1 MANNGIQL
9 KSSYTDAP
17 NWFRG
22 NLHTHTT
29 RSDGS
34 RPPEQVIADYE
45 ARGYDFL
52 AISDHDVLVELN
64 DYQKNTS
71 MTLIHAVE
79 VSARGPHILQV
90 NATARIEPNAD
101 RQWVVDEI
109 NKQDA
114 VCVLNHPNWQEHFNH
129 FPQELM
135 ESLQGYHGIE
145 IYNGV
150 IERLPGTALATDRWD
165 RLLAKGRVAW
175 GFAHDDSH
183 LPTDVELAWNVV
195 QVENPVYGAE
205 SCSVDAIVAALKA
218 GSFYGSTGVTITRVE
233 TEGAT
238 VRVQTKDAQRI
249 RFLSKYGVIRSTVDA
264 AEASYTL
271 PENPDQALRLGY
283 VRAECYGAGGRVA
296 WTQPIFIQ
304 SLT

>member
-9 KSSYTDAP
+9 KCSYTDAP

-52 AISDHDVLVELN
+52 VISDHDVLVEL
-64 DYQKNTS
+64 DGYQKNTS
-71 MTLIHAVE
+71 MTLIHGVE
-79 VSARGPHILQV
+79 VSARGPHIQQV

-109 NKQDA
+109 NKQEA
-114 VCVLNHPNWQEHFNH
+114 VCVLNHPNWQSHFNH

-135 ESLQGYHGIE
+135 ESLEGYHGIE

-150 IERLPGTALATDRWD
+150 IERLPGAALATDRWD

-175 GFAHDDSH
+175 GFANDDSH
-183 LPTDVELAWNVV
+183 LPLDVELAWNVV
-195 QVENPVYGAE
+195 RTEN
-205 SCSVDAIVAALKA
+205 CTVDEIVTALKT
-218 GSFYGSTGVTITRVE
+218 GCFYGSTGVTITSVE

-238 VRVQTKDAQRI
+238 IRVKTKDAQRI
-249 RFLSKYGVIRSTVDA
+249 RFISNSGVIRSTVDA
-264 AEASYTL
+264 AEATYTL
-271 PENPDQALRLGY
+271 PENPNDALKLGY
-283 VRAECYGAGGRVA
+283 VRAECYGTGGRVA

-304 SLT
+304 NLT